1 MPNTYSAKRLIIG
14 FTVLAT
20 MVWTAV
26 VSGSLIWN
34 LGYAQKQ
41 AMDTAY
47 AEARANQNKDNTFRR
62 WATEHGGVYVPI
74 TENQPSIPWLN
85 HVPGRDV
92 TTTEGRALTLLNP
105 ATVLRQIMDR
115 YAKDYGVR
123 GRITGL
129 KYLNP
134 DNAPDPWE
142 KQQLE
147 AFAANEKQEVWAVA
161 ELDGKPHLRYLRAMF
176 MEPGCEKCHAI
187 LGYKQGDMRGAT
199 GTNLPLAPY
208 YLQIENARRN
218 MGISHLLIWLLG
230 LAGIGAAMHV
240 ANRSEQRRQQGDA
253 RLRAIFD
260 ASPDAQLICD
270 THGIIQQA
278 NAQVERLLG
287 YTTAELVNQSIEMLV
302 PENCREMHPKQ
313 RIAFAQAPTA
323 RQMGQVQGVKA
334 KRKNG
339 SECDVEI
346 SLSRIES
353 EHGFLFVSTLRD
365 ISERKKAEEK
375 INELA
380 FFDPLTGLPNRT
392 LLLDRLRQAMTSSA
406 RSGHYGAL
414 LFLDLDKFKTIND
427 TLGHD
432 MGDQLLKQ
440 VAQRLTACVRAGDSV
455 ARLGGDEF
463 LVMLESLGMNENEAA
478 TQAEAVGEKVHAALN
493 QPYQLNQVA
502 HHSTPSIGVTL
513 FCGDQTEV
521 EVLLKQADLAMYKAK
536 EAGRNAL
543 RFFDQDM
550 ERVVIRRAALENDL
564 RTAVQAQQFLLH
576 YQAQVGDAGHITG
589 AEVLVRWQHPQR
601 GMVSPAEFIPLA
613 EETGLILPLGLWVLT
628 NACQQL
634 ALWATQ
640 PGMEHLTI
648 AVNVSAHQFH
658 QPDFVKQVLAT
669 LTTTGANPHRLKLEL
684 TESLL
689 VTNIEAVIDKMMALK
704 TQGVSFSLDDFGT
717 GYSSLS
723 YLKRLPL
730 DQLKIDQS
738 FVRDVLSDPN
748 DAAIART
755 IIALAQSLSL
765 GVIAEGVETAAQRD
779 FLATS
784 GCHAYQGYFFSRPL
798 PVSDFETFAKHT

>member
-1 MPNTYSAKRLIIG
+1 MPKIHFRKRFI
-14 FTVLAT
+14 FSLAMLT
-20 MVWTAV
+20 MVVWTVV

-34 LGYAQKQ
+34 MRHAEKQ

-47 AEARANQNKDNTFRR
+47 AEVKTSQNKDNTFRR
-62 WATEHGGVYVPI
+62 WASEHGGVYVPI
-74 TENQPSIPWLN
+74 TDKQTSVPWLG

-92 TTTEGRALTLLNP
+92 MTTDGRALTLLNP
-105 ATVLRQIMDR
+105 ASVLRQIMDR
-115 YAKDYGVR
+115 YDKDYGVR

-134 DNAPDPWE
+134 ANAPDPWE

-147 AFAANEKQEVWAVA
+147 IFTVGTKQEIWAIA
-161 ELDGKPHLRYLRAMF
+161 ELDGQPHLRYLRAMF
-176 MEPGCEKCHAI
+176 MEPGCEKCHAV
-187 LGYKQGDMRGAT
+187 LGYQLGDMRGAT
-199 GTNLPLAPY
+199 GINLPLAPY
-208 YLQIENARRN
+208 YQQIEDARRN
-218 MGISHLLIWLLG
+218 MGASHLLIWLLG
-230 LAGIGAAMHV
+230 LTGIGWSLRFAQR
-240 ANRSEQRRQQGDA
+240 NEQRRQQDEA
-253 RLRAIFD
+253 RLHAIFD
-260 ASPDAQLICD
+260 ASPDAQLISNA
-270 THGIIQQA
+270 HGIITQA
-278 NAQVERLLG
+278 NAQVECLLG
-287 YTTAELVNQSIEMLV
+287 YTAQELIGQSVEMLV
-302 PENCREMHPKQ
+302 PALSRSAHPQQ
-313 RIAFAQAPTA
+313 RDAFAAAPVA
-323 RQMGQVQGVKA
+323 RRMGQPLGVKA
-334 KRKNG
+334 CRKDG

-346 SLSRIES
+346 SLSRIAS
-353 EHGFLFVSTLRD
+353 EQGFLFISALRN

-392 LLLDRLRQAMTSSA
+392 LLLDRLGQAMTSSA
-406 RSGHYGAL
+406 RNGSYGAL
-414 LFLDLDKFKTIND
+414 LFLNLDKFKTIND

-432 MGDQLLKQ
+432 MGDLLLKQ

-463 LVMLESLGMNENEAA
+463 VVVLESLGLSEQEAA
-478 TQAEAVGEKVHAALN
+478 TQAEAVGEKIHTTLKQAYEIREIV
-493 QPYQLNQVA
+493 Y
-502 HHSTPSIGVTL
+502 HSTPSIGVTL
-513 FCGDQTEV
+513 FCDHQIEI

-550 ERVVIRRAALENDL
+550 ERVVLKRAALENDL
-564 RTAVQAQQFLLH
+564 RTAIQEQQFLLH
-576 YQAQVGDAGHITG
+576 YQAQVLKDGHITG
-589 AEVLVRWQHPQR
+589 AEVLLRWLHPQR

-613 EETGLILPLGLWVLT
+613 EETGLILPLGHWVLST
-628 NACQQL
+628 ACQQL
-634 ALWATQ
+634 AAWATQ
-640 PGMEHLTI
+640 PVMAHLTI

-658 QPDFVKQVLAT
+658 QSDFVAQVLTT
-669 LTTTGANPHRLKLEL
+669 LEQTGAKPQRLKLEL

-689 VTNIEAVIDKMMALK
+689 VSNVEDIIEKMMALK
-704 TQGVSFSLDDFGT
+704 ARGVSFSLDDFGT

-765 GVIAEGVETAAQRD
+765 GVIAEGVETPEQRN
-779 FLATS
+779 FLADS

-798 PVSDFETFAKHT
+798 PIEGFEAFAKRV